1 MVSNTHQQGGFTL
14 VETLIA
20 LSIFALIA
28 LGGVGLLNITLTSQ
42 DRLDAAAEDSRTLQR
57 MQAILRA
64 DFGQMV
70 ERQSRSSDGGWSPQ
84 AGQDAKEALL
94 EFARLGRMADPEAPT
109 GQLEKVRYWISSGAL
124 LRSAYANADGA
135 EAGRAITVLPQVSS
149 ARVRVFRAGRW
160 VRLEGARINGAL
172 PQGIELQLIHQRLG
186 EVTMRFVT
194 PGPATVLPRD
204 QGAVS

>member
-1 MVSNTHQQGGFTL
+1 MGNKTRQQSGFTL

-42 DRLDAAAEDSRTLQR
+42 ERLDAAAEGSRTLQR

-70 ERQSRSSDGGWSPQ
+70 ERQSRSSDGGWSRQ
-84 AGQDAKEALL
+84 AGQDANGTVL
-94 EFARLGRMADPEAPT
+94 EFARLGRLADPEAPT
-109 GQLEKVRYWISSGAL
+109 GQLEKVRYWISGGAL
-124 LRSAYANADGA
+124 LRSAYGHADGA
-135 EAGRAITVLPQVSS
+135 EAGRAITLLPQVTG

-160 VRLEGARINGAL
+160 ARLEAARMTGAL
-172 PQGIELQLIHQRLG
+172 PQGVELQLNHERLG
-186 EVTMRFVT
+186 EVTVRFVT
-194 PGPATVLPRD
+194 PGPALVLPAD
-204 QGAVS
+204 QGGVS